1 MPEVIFNKQDW
12 TGESITV
19 DYTAIENGFTWKQF
33 DYQFTLTFH
42 PFTEDWVEP
51 GNAEH
56 GVWYLTGDGWSQDEP
71 LHRIFVLKEEMPDI
85 SMGDF
90 IVWKACVWIC
100 NHV

>member
-12 TGESITV
+12 TGESMTV

-33 DYQFTLTFH
+33 DYQFTLQFD
-42 PFTEDWVEP
+42 PFIEDWADP
-51 GNAEH
+51 NNPEH
-56 GVWYLTGDGWSQDEP
+56 GVWFLRGDSWQEP
-71 LHRIFVLKEEMPDI
+71 LHRFFVLREEMPDI
-85 SMGDF
+85 AMGDF